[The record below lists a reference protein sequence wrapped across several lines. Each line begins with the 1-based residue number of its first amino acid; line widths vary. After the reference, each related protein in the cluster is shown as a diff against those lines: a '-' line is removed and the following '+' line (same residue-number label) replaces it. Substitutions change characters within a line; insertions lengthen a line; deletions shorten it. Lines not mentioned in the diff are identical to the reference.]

1 MEPYRQSV
9 APEHGPRIAA
19 IGGGTGLSTLL
30 RGLKRYTKNIT
41 AIVTV
46 ADDGGGSGRLRQDLG
61 MLPPGDIRN
70 CLEALANAEP
80 LMAQLMHY
88 RFPEGEL
95 AGQSFGNLFLA
106 ALNGIMPSFDRAVE
120 SLSQVL
126 AITGR
131 VLPVT
136 NENIQLEAEFENGVR
151 VVGESR
157 IFQCKQ
163 EQDCRIRRVNLLP
176 SRPKALPEAV
186 EAIREAEMVV
196 LAPGSLYTS
205 IIPNLLVDGIVEAIR
220 ESRALKIYVCNVMT
234 QEGETEG
241 YTASDHI
248 RALFNHSCP
257 GLFDLCLVNDAPI
270 PPSVMRG
277 YTREGAE
284 PILCDRDACEAL
296 GVEVITRPVSTV
308 ENGLVRH
315 NPGHLAWELVRLHAQ
330 RNIRLVED
338 SLRRT
343 PVQRLC
349 CARAE
354 AYGVLLYGNT
364 FSPTEVRLITES
376 ADFAARL
383 PRLFQRAFGLKFDRL
398 PEEERGKL
406 IFGITDRSKL
416 DRIINQLGYD
426 PRQNLVLHVNF
437 GLLEDECC
445 RTAFLR
451 GAFLAGGSVTDPE
464 KRYHLELD
472 TGHAQAS
479 REVAALLT
487 EMGFLPHSVRR
498 GGSSVIYFKQSEHI
512 EDLLTT
518 IGAPAAAMDIMT
530 AKVDKEIR
538 NGANRAMNCDMANV
552 NKTIDAAL
560 EQKNAIQRLQEN
572 GRLERLP
579 EKLRQTALLRLQ
591 YPEMSLSQLA
601 EKCDPP
607 VTKSCMNH
615 RMRKLLEEA
624 KKL

>member
-106 ALNGIMPSFDRAVE
+106 ALNGIMPSFDRAVK

-136 NENIQLEAEFENGVR
+136 NENIQLEAEFENGAR

-343 PVQRLC
+343 PRNRV
-349 CARAE
+349 
-354 AYGVLLYGNT
+354 
-364 FSPTEVRLITES
+364 
-376 ADFAARL
+376 
-383 PRLFQRAFGLKFDRL
+383 
-398 PEEERGKL
+398 
-406 IFGITDRSKL
+406 
-416 DRIINQLGYD
+416 
-426 PRQNLVLHVNF
+426 
-437 GLLEDECC
+437 
-445 RTAFLR
+445 
-451 GAFLAGGSVTDPE
+451 E
-464 KRYHLELD
+464 K
-472 TGHAQAS
+472 
-479 REVAALLT
+479 
-487 EMGFLPHSVRR
+487 
-498 GGSSVIYFKQSEHI
+498 
-512 EDLLTT
+512 
-518 IGAPAAAMDIMT
+518 
-530 AKVDKEIR
+530 
-538 NGANRAMNCDMANV
+538 
-552 NKTIDAAL
+552 
-560 EQKNAIQRLQEN
+560 
-572 GRLERLP
+572 
-579 EKLRQTALLRLQ
+579 
-591 YPEMSLSQLA
+591 
-601 EKCDPP
+601 
-607 VTKSCMNH
+607 
-615 RMRKLLEEA
+615 
-624 KKL
+624 